1 MALLVIALSCW
12 GLGAA
17 VDLAA
22 GPARTPGRVVPYL
35 AGVAG
40 GVVTCALG
48 VRAVLGA
55 SQIIS
60 LGASLGVGPSS
71 LRVDPLAGLFLT
83 LIGALAA
90 AISASLVS
98 WARPVGRITSR
109 GSGAGYLLLLGS
121 VVVVVL
127 AGDAFSFL
135 FGWESLTAAFYV
147 VSAVARRDGT
157 EVRASWVTLGMG
169 KVSGAALLIGMLL
182 LSGAARSFTF
192 TAWHGVGPGALR
204 AAAWVLLVVGF
215 AAKVGLL
222 PLQVWIPLGYPAA
235 QGPIRAA
242 MAGLAANV
250 GFYGLWRF
258 LGVLG
263 RPPVALAVVVLVV
276 GGLTALV
283 GIVFAAVQARLPR
296 LVAYSSIENAGIIFV
311 GYGIA
316 LAGAATGRRELL
328 AVGLLAASLQVLAHA
343 VAKSALFAASAFFEA
358 GEGTDSLD
366 ELVGVGH
373 RYPWSGTCFSLG
385 CLALAGLPPT
395 IGFVSEW
402 FILESLMQEYR
413 LHSLA
418 LRLGMAAGGALVALT
433 AGVAVLCFIR
443 VIGLSVLRRPSRVPA
458 PGPGAGVFG
467 RAGLGMLG
475 LSCLGLATVAP
486 LVVAFLSDG
495 LAPVV
500 NPRLVEQARVSPWV
514 LQPVF
519 GSFSKFSPP
528 WLYVTM
534 PVAFVAVAGMA
545 VAASKGRLLRIRRV
559 PAWRSASGGVSGPDR
574 YSSFG
579 YANIL
584 RHVLSNVLSARRE
597 VVVVGSADHER
608 IHEPSVEVRTSVVEP
623 VETYLYRPAR
633 ALFLWC
639 ARQARRLQS
648 GRLDAYIAYML
659 AALIVVIAVVA
670 AHP

>member
-1 MALLVIALSCW
+1 
-12 GLGAA
+12 
-17 VDLAA
+17 
-22 GPARTPGRVVPYL
+22 
-35 AGVAG
+35 
-40 GVVTCALG
+40 
-48 VRAVLGA
+48 
-55 SQIIS
+55 
-60 LGASLGVGPSS
+60 
-71 LRVDPLAGLFLT
+71 
-83 LIGALAA
+83 
-90 AISASLVS
+90 
-98 WARPVGRITSR
+98 
-109 GSGAGYLLLLGS
+109 
-121 VVVVVL
+121 
-127 AGDAFSFL
+127 
-135 FGWESLTAAFYV
+135 
-147 VSAVARRDGT
+147 
-157 EVRASWVTLGMG
+157 
-169 KVSGAALLIGMLL
+169 
-182 LSGAARSFTF
+182 
-192 TAWHGVGPGALR
+192 
-204 AAAWVLLVVGF
+204 
-215 AAKVGLL
+215 
-222 PLQVWIPLGYPAA
+222 
-235 QGPIRAA
+235 
-242 MAGLAANV
+242 
-250 GFYGLWRF
+250 
-258 LGVLG
+258 
-263 RPPVALAVVVLVV
+263 
-276 GGLTALV
+276 
-283 GIVFAAVQARLPR
+283 
-296 LVAYSSIENAGIIFV
+296 
-311 GYGIA
+311 
-316 LAGAATGRRELL
+316 
-328 AVGLLAASLQVLAHA
+328 
-343 VAKSALFAASAFFEA
+343 
-358 GEGTDSLD
+358 
-366 ELVGVGH
+366 
-373 RYPWSGTCFSLG
+373 
-385 CLALAGLPPT
+385 
-395 IGFVSEW
+395 
-402 FILESLMQEYR
+402 
-413 LHSLA
+413 A

-443 VIGLSVLRRPSRVPA
+443 VIGLSVLRRPSRVPSA
-458 PGPGAGVFG
+458 GPGAGVFG
-467 RAGLGMLG
+467 RAGLGLLG